1 MSGGFEGKVA
11 IVTGGTQGL
20 GEATARL
27 FVERGARGIVIC
39 GRNAGKGGDV
49 LLQGAQHHGE
59 RVGHRGRTPVHEVG
73 LPDHLLR

>member
-27 FVERGARGIVIC
+27 FVERGARGVVIC
-39 GRNAGKGGDV
+39 GRNAEK
-49 LLQGAQHHGE
+49 GE
-59 RVGHRGRTPVHEVG
+59 RVRADLAA
-73 LPDHLLR
+73 LPAVADL